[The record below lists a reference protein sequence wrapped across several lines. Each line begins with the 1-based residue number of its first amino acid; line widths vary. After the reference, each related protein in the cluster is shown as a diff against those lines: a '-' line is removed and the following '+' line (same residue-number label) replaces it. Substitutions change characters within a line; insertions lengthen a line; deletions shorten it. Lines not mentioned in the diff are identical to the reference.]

1 MKCHILDT
9 EQSVFA
15 ISTYQSTILQANS
28 HDDKPVTCFMLS
40 KPMKDG
46 VEEKNSFWATS
57 TSSSSRLTGSIAE
70 PSTTV
75 GRAIPHEN
83 FPRRQYSQ
91 SRWYAKGSTELKQG
105 LEHAI
110 GLVLCFC

>member
-1 MKCHILDT
+1 MHISLRKGMVSGADEMSHLDT

-46 VEEKNSFWATS
+46 VEEKNSF
-57 TSSSSRLTGSIAE
+57 
-70 PSTTV
+70 
-75 GRAIPHEN
+75 
-83 FPRRQYSQ
+83 
-91 SRWYAKGSTELKQG
+91 
-105 LEHAI
+105 
-110 GLVLCFC
+110 